1 MLWSSSKRSLLV
13 PVVLIG
19 CGLAVCLWQAEEHV
33 RFEQAA
39 KDALTKRGRDIT
51 STLGLIIRSQRRFGF
66 RVAKEALDPSLQSL
80 VQSEELVSIEI
91 LPVKGD
97 PLSSAGRPLDLTP
110 TEMEAGVARWGQHTV
125 TMMNLMD
132 LGSSGTEE
140 GAPATPALVMT
151 DDERRSL
158 RSPSSRR
165 GSDSGA
171 ANSEKA
177 GSSGTDSAVAPPA
190 PTVRPPFGK
199 PSWMTSEQYE
209 QVIQEKGV
217 HSLIIS
223 LSTDELHKE
232 VWNDLLL
239 RSLVSL
245 FAMGGGII
253 STLAWRNV
261 EKNSELQ
268 IRLVKAGE
276 MNAHLKEL
284 NLAAAGLAHETRNPL
299 NMIRGLAQMVAMQ
312 TESSP
317 KFKEQASAI
326 VEEADRVTAQ
336 LNEFIDYS
344 KPREAHF
351 APVDVKRLVADVTR
365 ALQPDIE
372 EKQVQLTQPE
382 TAFVVLADEPL
393 LRQALFNVLLNASQA
408 VGQNGKIKV
417 RAARVGARE
426 AVLEISDDGPGVP
439 AAERENI
446 FKPYVTMRP
455 NGVGLGLAIV
465 QQIAAAH
472 RWEVACLAN
481 EPHGALFRFSGLRVA
496 TPHQ

>member
-1 MLWSSSKRSLLV
+1 MLWPSSRRSLLV

-39 KDALTKRGRDIT
+39 REALIKRGRDIT
-51 STLGLIIRSQRRFGF
+51 QTVGVMIRSQRRFGLI
-66 RVAKEALDPSLQSL
+66 VNKERIEPSLLSL
-80 VQSEELVSIEI
+80 VQSEGLVSIEI
-91 LPVKGD
+91 LPVKGE
-97 PLSSAGRPLDLTP
+97 PLASAGPLNLTP
-110 TEMEAGVARWGQHTV
+110 TEMEAGGARWGQHTL
-125 TMMNLMD
+125 TLMNLMD
-132 LGSSGTEE
+132 LGSTGTEE
-140 GAPATPALVMT
+140 GAGESPAIVMT

-158 RSPSSRR
+158 RSSPSRR
-165 GSDSGA
+165 GADSGA
-171 ANSEKA
+171 GNPERA
-177 GSSGTDSAVAPPA
+177 GGPGREAAAAPPA
-190 PTVRPPFGK
+190 PAARPPFGK
-199 PSWMTSEQYE
+199 PPWMSVEQYE
-209 QVIQEKGV
+209 QVIQEKGA

-223 LSTDELHKE
+223 LPTDEMHKE
-232 VWNDLLL
+232 MGNDLLL

-245 FAMGGGII
+245 FALGGGII

-261 EKNSELQ
+261 EKNAELQ

-312 TESSP
+312 AQNPP
-317 KFKEQASAI
+317 KLKEHASAI

-351 APVDVKRLVADVTR
+351 APVEVKRLVADVART
-365 ALQPDIE
+365 LQPDIE
-372 EKQVQLTQPE
+372 EKQIQLTQPE
-382 TAFVVLADEPL
+382 TTCVVLADEPL
-393 LRQALFNVLLNASQA
+393 LRQALFNVLLNALQA
-408 VGQNGKIKV
+408 VAQNGQIKV
-417 RAARVGARE
+417 RVARVGARE

-439 AAERENI
+439 AAERQNI

-455 NGVGLGLAIV
+455 KGVGLGLAIV

-472 RWEVACLAN
+472 RWEVECLAN
-481 EPHGALFRFSGLRVA
+481 EPRGALFRFSRLSFA
-496 TPHQ
+496 APHL